1 MTTPIIQNKMKQLL
15 IFFAALLSLTASA
28 QNYVGSWEV
37 FPNYGTPTTIVET
50 PEYVYTLAG
59 SSLCGYDKS
68 TGEVIA
74 YNTSHKLNGNLVSG
88 IWYDPEEKYLF
99 VAYTDY
105 NIDLVYDDGRTINVP
120 DLRDAAISNDKKIN
134 QVAFSEGKAY
144 VALNSGMLVIDPQ
157 HGAVIES
164 CIWGKQ
170 VNLIAVSSKHIFVY
184 YSGGDRWYY
193 SPKNVSHHNL
203 EKSFM
208 RCPNSGAYASNGI
221 VSANGI
227 TALIGSDKKLYT
239 LNVNDEATDS
249 ETVLTSTKGYSAT
262 SSLDAQSL
270 QVTASGISASGNGT
284 VYLLNKDGELTTIT
298 AAESKGNKVA
308 TWDGKTLWLADA
320 TGYGQYDLASSSFK
334 VARTKPNSTSGSNVG
349 IFKQTPDGTIY
360 LSTVGVHHTPAAYN
374 ISYGKNT
381 YLDLYKN
388 GNISASPVALE
399 KSLCDFEFLPGSNDE
414 LVASYFTLGAS
425 KINLTDKTTY
435 KYTTDNTNF
444 DSNWLVR
451 DVKIDSDGSLWFLQR
466 LLNSP
471 YTNYLIKAKPGSWET
486 ETNPNE
492 WSKIELPDIGQN
504 HSNRIVID
512 EAKRNIIVSG
522 NDNGIAII
530 KMPAANENLGPNTK
544 IAYND
549 LTYDEDGMSM
559 SAWKYPSLVVDKTG
573 WVWIASDTGIR
584 IIRNSDEAFSAGYA
598 PMRPK
603 VARNDGTNLAD
614 YLLDQVEVFNI
625 HVDENNQK
633 WISTIGS
640 GLYRVSADG
649 SEILDHFTT
658 ENSKLPS
665 DNVFAAH
672 ADRNSNKIFIGTDQ
686 GLCIYH
692 STTSAAAP
700 DYNDV
705 YAYPNPVTPD
715 YTGWITVT
723 GLMDGSLVKIADA
736 AGRVFYQGKSDGGMI
751 TWNGCDASGR
761 RVKSGVYF
769 VFASKS
775 EEGSSSGAA
784 VTKIVVVN

>member
-1 MTTPIIQNKMKQLL
+1 MKQLFL
-15 IFFAALLSLTASA
+15 YLAALLSLTATA
-28 QNYVGSWEV
+28 QNYIGSWEV
-37 FPNYGTPTTIVET
+37 FPNYGTPATVVES
-50 PEYVYTLAG
+50 PEYVYVLSGT
-59 SSLCGYDKS
+59 SLCGYDKT

-105 NIDLVYDDGRTINVP
+105 NIDLLYDDGRTINVP

-144 VALNSGMLVIDPQ
+144 VALNCGMIVIDPE
-157 HGAVIES
+157 HGAVTES

-170 VNLIAVSSKHIFVY
+170 VNLIAASPKHIFVY
-184 YSGGDRWYY
+184 YNGGDRWYY
-193 SPKNVSHHNL
+193 SPKSVSHHNL
-203 EKSFM
+203 SKSFK
-208 RCPNSGAYASNGI
+208 RCPNSGPYANNGLI
-221 VSANGI
+221 SANGI
-227 TALIGSDKKLYT
+227 TALIGSDKRLYT
-239 LNVNDEATDS
+239 MKINDEATDS
-249 ETVLTSTKGYSAT
+249 ATVLTGAT
-262 SSLDAQSL
+262 SYSVPVSLDAKSL
-270 QVTASGISASGNGT
+270 QVTESGISMSGNGV
-284 VYLLNKDGELTTIT
+284 VYLLDKEKQITTIT

-308 TWDGKTLWLADA
+308 TWNGQSLWLADD
-320 TGYGQYDLASSSFK
+320 TGYGQYDPTNNSFK
-334 VARTKPNSTSGSNVG
+334 VARTKPNSTSGTNVG

-360 LSTVGVHHTPAAYN
+360 MSTVGVQHAPIAN
-374 ISYGKNT
+374 NLSYGQNA

-388 GNISASPVALE
+388 GKITASPVALE
-399 KSLCDFEFLPGSNDE
+399 KSLSEFEVLPGSNDE
-414 LVASYFTLGAS
+414 LIATYFSTGAS
-425 KINLTDKTTY
+425 RINLTDKTTY
-435 KYTTDNTNF
+435 KYTTANTNF
-444 DSNWLVR
+444 DTNWLVR
-451 DVKIDSDGSLWFLQR
+451 DAKIDSDGSLWFIQR
-466 LLNSP
+466 MLDSP
-471 YTNYLIKAKPGSWET
+471 YTMYLIKAKPGSWEK

-492 WSKIELPDIGQN
+492 WSKIALSDIGQN
-504 HSNRIVID
+504 HSNRMVLD
-512 EAKRNIIVSG
+512 NAKRNIIISG
-522 NDNGIAII
+522 PDGIAVV
-530 KMPAANENLGPNTK
+530 KMPAANENLSSATK

-549 LTYDEDGMSM
+549 MTRDEDGMTM
-559 SAWKYPSLVVDKTG
+559 DTWKYPSLAIDKSG
-573 WVWIASDTGIR
+573 WVWIASDAGIR
-584 IIRNSDEAFSAGYA
+584 VIRNSNDAFSAGFA

-633 WISTIGS
+633 WISTLGS
-640 GLYRVSADG
+640 GLYRVSANG

-658 ENSKLPS
+658 ENSQLPS

-692 STTSAAAP
+692 STTSPAAP
-700 DYNDV
+700 DFSDV

-736 AGRVFYQGKSDGGMI
+736 AGRVFYQGKSDGGMV

-769 VFASKS
+769 VFASQS
-775 EEGSSSGAA
+775 EEGSSSSAA